1 MSKAM
6 MVVPGKAVAVSSEV
20 REQLVAWAAKGDFE
34 IVWLDDSTIK
44 ELAGGPPVVFI
55 PMTDRSL
62 SVENN
67 VLALMKHFDAMDL
80 VDNELVGI
88 TDISDIIDAVQEETE
103 ADEKVPHLE
112 RGGFLGR
119 GKRGAINYRR
129 VK

>member
-1 MSKAM
+1 MSKALL
-6 MVVPGKAVAVSSEV
+6 VVPGKAVAVSEEV
-20 REQLVAWAAKGDFE
+20 REQLKAWAAKGDFE
-34 IVWLDDSTIK
+34 VVWLDDSTIK
-44 ELAGGPPVVFI
+44 ELAGGPPVLFF

-62 SVENN
+62 SVEKN
-67 VLALMKHFDAMDL
+67 VLALMEHIDAMGLVRNDL
-80 VDNELVGI
+80 S
-88 TDISDIIDAVQEETE
+88 DISEIIDAVQEETE

>member
-1 MSKAM
+1 MSKAKL
-6 MVVPGKAVAVSSEV
+6 VVPGKAVAVSEEV
-20 REQLVAWAAKGDFE
+20 RERLIAWAGKGDFE
-34 IVWLDDSTIK
+34 VVWLDDSTIK
-44 ELAGGPPVVFI
+44 ELAGGPPVLFF

-62 SVENN
+62 SVEKNI
-67 VLALMKHFDAMDL
+67 LALMEHIDAMGLVRDDL
-80 VDNELVGI
+80 TNIERYMEEI
-88 TDISDIIDAVQEETE
+88 PVQEEIE

>member
-6 MVVPGKAVAVSSEV
+6 LVIPGKAVAVSEEV
-20 REQLVAWAAKGDFE
+20 REQLIAWAAKGDFE
-34 IVWLDDSTIK
+34 VVWLDDSTIK
-44 ELAGGPPVVFI
+44 ELAGGPPVLFF

-62 SVENN
+62 SVEKN
-67 VLALMKHFDAMDL
+67 VLTLMEHIDAMGLVRGDL
-80 VDNELVGI
+80 

>member
-1 MSKAM
+1 MSKALL
-6 MVVPGKAVAVSSEV
+6 VVPGKAVAVSETV

-34 IVWLDDSTIK
+34 VVWLDDSTIK
-44 ELAGGPPVVFI
+44 ELAGGPPVLFF
-55 PMTDRSL
+55 PMTDRSV
-62 SVENN
+62 SVEQN
-67 VLALMKHFDAMDL
+67 VLALMEHIDAMGLVRNDL
-80 VDNELVGI
+80 S
-88 TDISDIIDAVQEETE
+88 DISDIIDAVQEETE

>member
-1 MSKAM
+1 MSKALL
-6 MVVPGKAVAVSSEV
+6 VVPGKAVAVSEEV

-34 IVWLDDSTIK
+34 VVWLDDSTIK
-44 ELAGGPPVVFI
+44 ELAGGPPVLFF

-62 SVENN
+62 SVEQN
-67 VLALMKHFDAMDL
+67 VLTLMEHIDAMGL
-80 VDNELVGI
+80 VRGDM

-119 GKRGAINYRR
+119 GKRGGINYRR

>member
-1 MSKAM
+1 MSKALL
-6 MVVPGKAVAVSSEV
+6 VVPGKAVAVSEEV

-34 IVWLDDSTIK
+34 VVWLDDSTIK
-44 ELAGGPPVVFI
+44 ELAGGPPVLFF

-62 SVENN
+62 SVEKN
-67 VLALMKHFDAMDL
+67 VLALMEHIDAMGLVRNDL
-80 VDNELVGI
+80 S
-88 TDISDIIDAVQEETE
+88 DISDIIDAVQEETE